1 MFGNAPDSV
10 RYGYGAFVFLLIF
23 AYGYWL
29 MIAKGK
35 MGITDSNTSG
45 AVGADGTVSTDG
57 TATSGTASTNVKLGI
72 FVVMV
77 VLIGF
82 VGAFLNNKYPDKQ

>member
-1 MFGNAPDSV
+1 MFENVPNSV
-10 RYGYGAFVFLLIF
+10 KGIYVAFVFILIVS
-23 AYGYWL
+23 YGYWL
-29 MIAKGK
+29 MVAKGK
-35 MGITDSNTSG
+35 MGITDANTSG

-77 VLIGF
+77 VLIGV

>member
-1 MFGNAPDSV
+1 MFANAPNSV
-10 RYGYGAFVFLLIF
+10 KYGYPMFVLLSIGL
-23 AYGYWL
+23 YGYWL
-29 MIAKGK
+29 MVAKGK
-35 MGITDSNTSG
+35 MGITDANTSG

-77 VLIGF
+77 VLIVGL
-82 VGAFLNNKYPDKQ
+82 GAFLNNKYPDKQ